1 MSRDGTGGAVPP
13 SDSGEPSEV
22 TEGHREH
29 AYRPSDEERCRIL
42 DQLPVPVAYFGR
54 DQLLALA
61 NRAAAESVARPAE
74 SLVGLLP
81 GEIEPGLYMEGG
93 QGLVEAIERVLR
105 TGQGELYETQ
115 LVMEGSEHIRQAA
128 MSPVRNAAGE
138 VEGVSVVTLDTTD
151 QFWARRRLALLNK
164 AGMRIGSTLDVGR
177 TAEEL
182 AELAVEDFADF
193 VTVDLLSEV
202 VAGDEARS
210 VLNRDS
216 ISFHRAAQCS
226 VLEGCPE
233 SIVAVGETHAYDSD
247 SVVGRTLIKGEP
259 ARMVLDEVALRRW
272 RTIEPVRSQSMRD
285 HKIHSVM
292 VVPLRARGVILGTTL
307 FCRHRTPGAFGAA
320 DLQLAAELV
329 SRAAV
334 CVDNARRYTRERA
347 TALALQRSLLPRRA
361 ARQKAVEVTARYLPN
376 TDGAGIGGDW
386 FDVIPLSGARVA
398 LVVGDVVGHGLHASA
413 TMGRLRTAVRTLA
426 DVDLAPDELLTQ
438 LDDLALT
445 LDREQPADGPEG
457 GQVAGATC
465 LYAVYDPATGHCT
478 MARAGHPEPV
488 LTRPGGSAEQLR
500 LPPGPPLGVG
510 GLPFESAEFELPEDS
525 RLALYTDGLIE
536 SVGRDTGQALAELR
550 DLLGRPAHSLDEVCD
565 TVMETLVPEHAN
577 DDVALLLARTRRLDA
592 DHYTSWDLPS
602 DPAVVADA
610 RRRVA
615 AQLAVWGLDDAV
627 FTTELVV
634 SELVTNAIRY
644 GGDPIRLRLIRD
656 TALICEVFDGS
667 STAPHLRRAR
677 MLDEGGRGLLLVASL
692 TERWGTRYTGTGKA
706 IWAEQPLTGV
716 EDPGPA

>member
-22 TEGHREH
+22 TEGDREH

-164 AGMRIGSTLDVGR
+164 ASMRIGSTLDVGR

-510 GLPFESAEFELPEDS
+510 GLPFESAEFELSEDS
-525 RLALYTDGLIE
+525 RLALYTDGLVE

-627 FTTELVV
+627 FTSELVV

>member
-13 SDSGEPSEV
+13 SDRGEPSEV

-525 RLALYTDGLIE
+525 RLALYTDGLVE

-550 DLLGRPAHSLDEVCD
+550 DLLGRPAHSLDEVGD